1 MAAKEDGFDQLMDR
15 LKEIVE
21 KVQDVSLGLEGS
33 LNLLEEGI
41 DIANR
46 CTERVDR
53 IVGEEGIG
61 LKEDVAKPHL

>member
-21 KVQDVSLGLEGS
+21 KVQDVSLGLEES
-33 LNLLEEGI
+33 LDLLEEGI
-41 DIANR
+41 DIANK

-53 IVGEEGIG
+53 IVDEEGSG
-61 LKEDVAKPHL
+61 LKEDAVSPHL